1 MPKMTR
7 RSFLQS
13 STVASAAVMSAVV
26 LPRHVLGGAG
36 YVAPSE
42 KINIVYVGCGTQG
55 MRQMLEALPNPNVR
69 IVAVCDPN
77 RIGDDYPEWGHN
89 ELNNKIRDFLGD
101 RNWAQ
106 DAKGGLCGREVGR
119 DVVKRYYAKQSGR
132 NAADIALGEY
142 SDFRVML
149 DEQKDIDAV
158 YNMTPE
164 HLHGVVAM
172 RALRAGKHIITHK
185 PMSNILD
192 EVRQMHEMSQKT
204 DVTTQLF
211 CGASQRDTPRVAE
224 WIAAGAIGTVRE
236 VINVSTRPFWPQGM
250 LSYPTDT
257 PPVPDGF
264 DWNLWLGPANER
276 AYHPAYTHA
285 VFRGWYDFGTGAL
298 GDMGHYSFHQIF
310 EALDLA
316 SPLNVQASHSEFWKV
331 TEKGWTKQASNVA
344 YPQASRI
351 SWEFANPKAPF
362 EKIRLHWY
370 DGGIT
375 PPDVEEWTTNG
386 AMPDEYTLYTGTD
399 GMILCDFT
407 GGNPKLLRRSHGQ
420 QEQEFVEPLQTLPR
434 PIGEFE
440 QFVKGCRGEAK
451 PDSTFESAYPFAE
464 TILLGTIAQRVPGK
478 LNWDAEKFEFTNSAD
493 ANALKFRKNRPG
505 WEL

>member
-1 MPKMTR
+1 MTR
-7 RSFLQS
+7 RGFLQT
-13 STVASAAVMSAVV
+13 STAASAAALSVMVM
-26 LPRHVLGGAG
+26 PRHVLGGAG

-42 KINIVYVGCGTQG
+42 KIHIAYVGCGTQG
-55 MRQMLEALPNPNVR
+55 MRQMLEALPNSNIR

-101 RNWAQ
+101 PNWAK
-106 DAKGGLCGREVGR
+106 DARGGLCGREVGR
-119 DVVKRYYAKQSGR
+119 DVVKRYYAKQSGG
-132 NAADIALGEY
+132 NPSDVALGEY
-142 SDFRVML
+142 SDFREML
-149 DEQKDIDAV
+149 DAQKDIDAV

-172 RALRAGKHIITHK
+172 RAMRAGKHIITHK
-185 PMSNILD
+185 PLSNILD
-192 EVRQMHEMSQKT
+192 EVRQMRDMALKT
-204 DVTTQLF
+204 DVATQLF
-211 CGASQRDTPRVAE
+211 CSANQRSTPQIAE

-264 DWNLWLGPANER
+264 DWNLWLGPASER

-285 VFRGWYDFGTGAL
+285 VFRGWCDFGTGAL

-310 EALDLA
+310 ECLELA

-331 TEKGWTKQASNVA
+331 TEKGWSKQVNKVS

-351 SWEFANPKAPF
+351 TWEFANPKAAGA
-362 EKIRLHWY
+362 KIRLHWY
-370 DGGIT
+370 DGGFT
-375 PPDVEEWTTNG
+375 PPLDIEQWMTNG
-386 AMPDEYTLYTGTD
+386 LMPDEYTLYMGTD
-399 GMILCDFT
+399 GMILGDFM
-407 GGNPKLLRRSHGQ
+407 GGNPKLQRFPSPPAHPGTA
-420 QEQEFVEPLQTLPR
+420 FVEPPQTLPR
-434 PIGEFE
+434 PIGELE
-440 QFVKGCRGEAK
+440 QFIRGCRGEAK
-451 PDSTFESAYPFAE
+451 PDASFELAYPFAE

-478 LNWDAEKFEFTNSAD
+478 LNWDAAKFEFTNSNE
-493 ANALKFRKNRPG
+493 ANALKFRKNRAG